1 MKKIKL
7 NDVIEWPQ
15 ALGNEGIL
23 MDVSDGPSKEVAF
36 ELRPELY
43 EKEPVIWRTGYEKK
57 ADKCKSLR

>member
-23 MDVSDGPSKEVAF
+23 MDASDGPSKEVVF

-43 EKEPVIWRTGYEKK
+43 EKEPVI
-57 ADKCKSLR
+57 